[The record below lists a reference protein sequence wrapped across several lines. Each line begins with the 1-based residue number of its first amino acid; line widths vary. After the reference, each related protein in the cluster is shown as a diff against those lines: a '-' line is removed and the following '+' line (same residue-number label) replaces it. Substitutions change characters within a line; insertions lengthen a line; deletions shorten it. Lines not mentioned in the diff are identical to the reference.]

1 MNTFEA
7 LAQADIAGFLYNNL
21 KYFDGLETIYAQI
34 DLKMGDLQNEAQK
47 RDQIIETLQN
57 SYVSYSNQ
65 VQPLI
70 VVD

>member
-57 SYVSYSNQ
+57 SYVSFSNQ